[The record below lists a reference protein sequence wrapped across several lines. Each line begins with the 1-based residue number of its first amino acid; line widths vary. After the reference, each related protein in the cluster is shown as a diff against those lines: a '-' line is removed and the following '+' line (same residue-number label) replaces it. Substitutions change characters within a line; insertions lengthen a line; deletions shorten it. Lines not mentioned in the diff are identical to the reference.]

1 MEVFKIGDIIY
12 NWIITEVNYYVNRKG
27 SLHYK
32 IKCKCGRTERVARRY
47 EVHSLMETGIG
58 ANSLAKECRYC
69 IRDNNY
75 EKIINE
81 GTYKMYSDVI
91 FSYKSNA
98 KARGLKFELTNE
110 ECVKLFKSNCKY
122 CQIGPTNN
130 GKRQKVKGDIR
141 FKYTGID
148 RVDSSKDYTI
158 DNVVPC
164 CKQCNISKNDYS
176 EEVFY
181 EWLKRAYK
189 VSIEGSTT
197 TEQSGT
203 PK

>member
-1 MEVFKIGDIIY
+1 MEKLEIGTKVY
-12 NWIITEVNYYVNRKG
+12 NWTIIEVNAYTNRKN
-27 SLHYK
+27 STHYK
-32 IKCKCGRTERVARRY
+32 LKCSCGRTERIARRY
-47 EVHSLMETGIG
+47 EVHSLIENGIG
-58 ANSLAKECRYC
+58 ANSLSHQCRYC
-69 IRDNNY
+69 IRDDNY
-75 EKIINE
+75 EKIIKE

-91 FSYKSNA
+91 FSYRSNA
-98 KARGLKFELTNE
+98 KARNIKFELSNE
-110 ECVKLFKSNCKY
+110 ECVVLFKSNCKY
-122 CQIGPTNN
+122 CEIGPTNN

-148 RVDSSKDYTI
+148 RIDSNKNYTI

-176 EEVFY
+176 ETEFL